1 MIDLGLLDIQKKRF
15 AVWLREKRKFI
26 ILFSYILGMESNE
39 PADSCLAS
47 FEWTCPKACKCADG
61 IADCRQKKLTT
72 IPKHFPEDTTE
83 M

>member
-1 MIDLGLLDIQKKRF
+1 MFTIVKEVNKNWFQ
-15 AVWLREKRKFI
+15 AEKYFV
-26 ILFSYILGMESNE
+26 SGVESDE

>member
-1 MIDLGLLDIQKKRF
+1 MIEHKLQRLISR
-15 AVWLREKRKFI
+15 WII
-26 ILFSYILGMESNE
+26 ILALSHINNILYGVFLGMEPDE

>member
-1 MIDLGLLDIQKKRF
+1 MIPL
-15 AVWLREKRKFI
+15 I
-26 ILFSYILGMESNE
+26 ILECLQLWKVLIKTDFLAERYFVSGVESDE